1 MKILSLMLLLGLA
14 IAISISASSIIFPW
28 TLAQTQNKTSPGN
41 SNDTRQIINLK
52 DNTITLVNKTT
63 NETIST
69 TPYPAKPGNTTTN
82 ETNKMIVA
90 GKTGNTTTN
99 ETNKMIVAGKTGN
112 TSMNVNLSER
122 LSKLA
127 K

>member
-28 TLAQTQNKTSPGN
+28 TFAQTQNKTSPGN

-69 TPYPAKPGNTTTN
+69 TPYPAK
-82 ETNKMIVA
+82 
-90 GKTGNTTTN
+90 TGNTTTN

>member
-1 MKILSLMLLLGLA
+1 
-14 IAISISASSIIFPW
+14 
-28 TLAQTQNKTSPGN
+28 
-41 SNDTRQIINLK
+41 
-52 DNTITLVNKTT
+52 
-63 NETIST
+63 
-69 TPYPAKPGNTTTN
+69 
-82 ETNKMIVA
+82 MIVA